1 MTRVA
6 PNKQG
11 DQACIPEH
19 VPNKEGDPACIP
31 EHVLAARVP
40 GTALQATFIAL
51 HEGFLRSAGAD
62 DSGCT
67 ALAAVCT
74 PHSVWLA
81 NAGDCQCHLWR
92 GEELIRLTQEHTA
105 ALPAERARVEA
116 AGATVSTTK
125 DGKMRVGGII
135 QVSLGWPLIAN
146 PDCL

>member
-1 MTRVA
+1 MARVA
-6 PNKQG
+6 PNK
-11 DQACIPEH
+11 
-19 VPNKEGDPACIP
+19 EGDTACTP
-31 EHVLAARVP
+31 EYVLAARVH
-40 GTALQATFIAL
+40 GTALHATFAAL

-81 NAGDCQCHLWR
+81 NAGDCQCYLWR

-105 ALPAERARVEA
+105 AMPAERARVEA

-135 QVSLGWPLIAN
+135 QVSLGWPLIAS
-146 PDCL
+146 DCQP

>member
-1 MTRVA
+1 M
-6 PNKQG
+6 
-11 DQACIPEH
+11 
-19 VPNKEGDPACIP
+19 
-31 EHVLAARVP
+31 P

-51 HEGFLRSAGAD
+51 HESFLRSAGAD

-81 NAGDCQCHLWR
+81 NAGDCQCYLWR

-105 ALPAERARVEA
+105 AMPAERARVEA